1 MNPCRESEYMLIE
14 QPYLSPTKT
23 IRTRFSVHGSRF
35 IATLAS
41 STTEATAREII
52 ESVNLEFTDASHH
65 TYAYRIGSGRTL
77 IERICDD
84 REPSGTAGAPM
95 LQVLQGK
102 NVSDAIIIGTRYF
115 GGTKL
120 GIGGLT
126 RAYRDCARLSLKDAD
141 LKTKETLD
149 SYSLKLAYE
158 DVGPVSR
165 LIKSISGTIT
175 GVDYSDIVVIRIQIP
190 ARESVALLQG
200 FESVSRGR
208 GTAEKL

>member
-1 MNPCRESEYMLIE
+1 
-14 QPYLSPTKT
+14 
-23 IRTRFSVHGSRF
+23 
-35 IATLAS
+35 
-41 STTEATAREII
+41 
-52 ESVNLEFTDASHH
+52 
-65 TYAYRIGSGRTL
+65 
-77 IERICDD
+77 
-84 REPSGTAGAPM
+84 M

-149 SYSLKLAYE
+149 SYSLKLTYE
-158 DVGPVSR
+158 DVGPVSK

-190 ARESVALLQG
+190 ARESVTLLQG

-208 GTAEKL
+208 GTVEKL